1 MDEPVLGILGRD
13 AELARV
19 KYFLGS
25 MSGRPS
31 ALMLEGTAGI
41 GKTTLCLGQAVTGL
55 SAFQ

>member
-25 MSGRPS
+25 MSGRPRR
-31 ALMLEGTAGI
+31 
-41 GKTTLCLGQAVTGL
+41 
-55 SAFQ
+55 